1 CVRRREEGRQEPKKE
16 PLQEGSGRHAALGR
30 SQAALGRT
38 QAAWVEL
45 NAVMDRRG
53 DVISKLNMILK
64 KLIEEKNRL
73 LDLGEEP
80 LKRKKKDNSEDED
93 EEDED
98 DTEEEEDEDEG
109 EEEEEA
115 EGEENENEENDGANN
130 STATRDGFTD
140 LLPEECQV
148 GGARIS
154 CKEIDMSHLPI
165 ITDLSISILE
175 LPGNNLTMLPSR
187 GLSGLPNLEEVDLSR
202 NLLGDSSMSP
212 SFFMNLT
219 KLKRLTLDGN
229 NLEEIPHLPPSLEEL
244 RINDNKINQLLSHSF
259 KGLSKLLVLELT
271 GNILYEGSVDPW
283 TFKPLIILKR
293 LRLDNNRFASIPP
306 GLPPSLEDLRMAH
319 NQMVEVQDR
328 VLNKSVHLRV
338 LDLSYNLLHENSF
351 YPGAWINL
359 PMLEALD
366 LSYNQLSVVPS
377 HLPTVLRQLSLQH
390 NRISAVPSYV
400 LSHLRPGLQS
410 LRLSNNQ
417 LQEHGLLGKA
427 FRGAYHTL
435 VELLLDANRLERVPS
450 NIRHFRSLQL
460 LRLDHNQISSVP
472 VKSVCKVRMTGYS
485 PLVALHLENNYI
497 DVKRIRPA
505 ALSCLQ
511 DRRRVVLEPQTHSE
525 VL

>member
-1 CVRRREEGRQEPKKE
+1 
-16 PLQEGSGRHAALGR
+16 
-30 SQAALGRT
+30 
-38 QAAWVEL
+38 
-45 NAVMDRRG
+45 MDRRG

-80 LKRKKKDNSEDED
+80 LKRKKKDDSEDED

-175 LPGNNLTMLPSR
+175 LPALFCITGNNLTMLPSR

-202 NLLGDSSMSP
+202 NLLGDSSISP

-306 GLPPSLEDLRMAH
+306 GLPPSLEVSSQLMSLYQHQTSLNSMLYFMTDLRMAH

-328 VLNKSVHLRV
+328 VLNK
-338 LDLSYNLLHENSF
+338 
-351 YPGAWINL
+351 
-359 PMLEALD
+359 MLEALD

-525 VL
+525 HEVRGHLFQ